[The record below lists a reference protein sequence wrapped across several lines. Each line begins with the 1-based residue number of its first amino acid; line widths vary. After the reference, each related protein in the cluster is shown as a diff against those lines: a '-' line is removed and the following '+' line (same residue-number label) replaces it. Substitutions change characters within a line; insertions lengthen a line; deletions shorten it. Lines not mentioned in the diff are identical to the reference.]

1 MAEELRDRWSNQIKH
16 AGTTIR
22 GFTRRG
28 ALMGLLALVAVA
40 CASPTTTAPPTTAPV
55 PTQVAKP
62 TVAAQPTT
70 APAPATAAPAQ
81 PTVAAPKPTVA
92 VPQPTAAPTA
102 AATTLT
108 KLTVSYS
115 ERVGSYLP
123 LILAAD
129 QGIFKK
135 HGLDPELVLLTGATG
150 MSALISGQVQVA
162 QIGGSEVVSA
172 EAGGSDLVMSGNL
185 GAVSSYVFIVTPEI
199 QTLDDL
205 RGKQVGISSVGG
217 SADIATRTSMR
228 HFGLDPDKDITIV
241 AMGSLQNRTAG
252 LRNGAIQAAPA
263 NPPDALIL
271 QREGFHSLFNIADL
285 GIPTANA
292 TIVAQRSWI
301 NQHKDLFQAW
311 NDSVVEAIALA
322 KAKPEV
328 GIPVMKTF
336 LQSDDDELM
345 RETYDFWINK
355 VLKQPP
361 ALTPDQ
367 FEETLAALSSNNPK
381 VKDVDIK
388 SMIDPSFV
396 QNAVDKGLAGQP

>member
-1 MAEELRDRWSNQIKH
+1 MGNHRTYAV
-16 AGTTIR
+16 T
-22 GFTRRG
+22 
-28 ALMGLLALVAVA
+28 GLLMLLAVA
-40 CASPTTTAPPTTAPV
+40 CASPTAPAP
-55 PTQVAKP
+55 
-62 TVAAQPTT
+62 T
-70 APAPATAAPAQ
+70 APAP
-81 PTVAAPKPTVA
+81 
-92 VPQPTAAPTA
+92 PTAASTL
-102 AATTLT
+102 TLT
-108 KLTVSYS
+108 KLSVSYS

-150 MSALISGQVQVA
+150 MSALLSGQVQIA

-172 EAGGSDLVMSGNL
+172 EAGGSDLIVSGNL
-185 GAVSSYVFIVTPEI
+185 GAVSSYVFIATPEI
-199 QTLDDL
+199 QTVDDL
-205 RGKQVGISSVGG
+205 KGKQVGISSVGG
-217 SADIATRTSMR
+217 SADIATRTSMH

-263 NPPDALIL
+263 NPPDSLLL
-271 QREGFHSLFNIADL
+271 QREGFHALFNIADL
-285 GIPTANA
+285 EIPTANA

-301 NQHKDLFQAW
+301 NQHRDVFQAW

-328 GIPVMKTF
+328 GLPVLKTF

-345 RETYDFWINK
+345 RSTYDFWINK

-361 ALTPDQ
+361 AIVPEQ
-367 FEETLAALSSNNPK
+367 FADTLAALAPNNPK

-388 SMIDPSFV
+388 SMIDTSFI
-396 QNAVDKGLAGQP
+396 QNAVDKGLTAQP

>member
-1 MAEELRDRWSNQIKH
+1 MQDSYHRDLPRLGRILPPSRAH
-16 AGTTIR
+16 AAWDLQSAPR
-22 GFTRRG
+22 GRG
-28 ALMGLLALVAVA
+28 IEMGNHRTYAVTGLLMLLAVA
-40 CASPTTTAPPTTAPV
+40 CASPTAPAP
-55 PTQVAKP
+55 
-62 TVAAQPTT
+62 T
-70 APAPATAAPAQ
+70 APAP
-81 PTVAAPKPTVA
+81 
-92 VPQPTAAPTA
+92 PTAASTL
-102 AATTLT
+102 TLT
-108 KLTVSYS
+108 KLSVSYS

-135 HGLDPELVLLTGATG
+135 HGLDPDLVLLTGATG
-150 MSALISGQVQVA
+150 MSALLSGQVQIA

-172 EAGGSDLVMSGNL
+172 EAGGSDLIVSGNL

-205 RGKQVGISSVGG
+205 KGKQVGISSVGG
-217 SADIATRTSMR
+217 SADIATRTSM
-228 HFGLDPDKDITIV
+228 HHYGLDPDKDITIV

-252 LRNGAIQAAPA
+252 LQYGAIQAAPS
-263 NPPDALIL
+263 NPPDSLLL
-271 QREGFHSLFNIADL
+271 QREGFHALFNIADL
-285 GIPTANA
+285 EIPTANA

-301 NQHKDLFQAW
+301 NQHRDVFQAW

-328 GIPVMKTF
+328 GLPVLKTF

-345 RETYDFWINK
+345 RSTYDFWINK

-361 ALTPDQ
+361 AIVPEQ
-367 FEETLAALSSNNPK
+367 FADTLAALAPNNPK

-388 SMIDPSFV
+388 SMIDTSFI
-396 QNAVDKGLAGQP
+396 QNAVDKGLTAQP

>member
-1 MAEELRDRWSNQIKH
+1 M
-16 AGTTIR
+16 
-22 GFTRRG
+22 
-28 ALMGLLALVAVA
+28 LLAVA
-40 CASPTTTAPPTTAPV
+40 CASPTAPAP
-55 PTQVAKP
+55 
-62 TVAAQPTT
+62 T
-70 APAPATAAPAQ
+70 APAP
-81 PTVAAPKPTVA
+81 
-92 VPQPTAAPTA
+92 PTAASTL
-102 AATTLT
+102 TLT
-108 KLTVSYS
+108 KLSVSYS

-150 MSALISGQVQVA
+150 MSALLSGQVQIA

-172 EAGGSDLVMSGNL
+172 EAGGSDLIVSGNL

-205 RGKQVGISSVGG
+205 KGKQVGISSVGG
-217 SADIATRTSMR
+217 SADIATRTSMH

-263 NPPDALIL
+263 NPPDSLLL
-271 QREGFHSLFNIADL
+271 QREGFHALFNIADL
-285 GIPTANA
+285 EIPTANA

-301 NQHKDLFQAW
+301 NQHRDVFQAW
-311 NDSVVEAIALA
+311 NDSVVEASGLA

-328 GIPVMKTF
+328 GLPVLKTF

-345 RETYDFWINK
+345 RSTYDFWINK

-361 ALTPDQ
+361 AIVPEQ
-367 FEETLAALSSNNPK
+367 FADTLAALAPNNPK

-388 SMIDPSFV
+388 SMIDTSFI
-396 QNAVDKGLAGQP
+396 QNAVDKGLTAQP

>member
-1 MAEELRDRWSNQIKH
+1 MGNHRTYAV
-16 AGTTIR
+16 T
-22 GFTRRG
+22 
-28 ALMGLLALVAVA
+28 GLLMLLAVA
-40 CASPTTTAPPTTAPV
+40 CASPTAPAP
-55 PTQVAKP
+55 
-62 TVAAQPTT
+62 T
-70 APAPATAAPAQ
+70 APAP
-81 PTVAAPKPTVA
+81 
-92 VPQPTAAPTA
+92 PTAASTL
-102 AATTLT
+102 TLT
-108 KLTVSYS
+108 KLSVSYS

-150 MSALISGQVQVA
+150 MSALLSGQVQIA

-172 EAGGSDLVMSGNL
+172 EAGGSDLIVSGNL

-205 RGKQVGISSVGG
+205 KGKQVGISSVGG
-217 SADIATRTSMR
+217 SADFATRTSMH

-263 NPPDALIL
+263 NPPDSLLL
-271 QREGFHSLFNIADL
+271 QREGFHALFNIADL
-285 GIPTANA
+285 EIPTANA

-301 NQHKDLFQAW
+301 NQHRDVFQAW

-328 GIPVMKTF
+328 GLPVLKTF

-345 RETYDFWINK
+345 RSTYDFWINK

-361 ALTPDQ
+361 AIVPEQ
-367 FEETLAALSSNNPK
+367 FADTLAALAPNNPK

-388 SMIDPSFV
+388 SMIDTSFI
-396 QNAVDKGLAGQP
+396 QNAVDKGLTAQP